1 MAIAIGLDF
10 GSDSVRALAVECTTG
25 QEIATSVEW
34 YPRWQEGR
42 FSDAPNNQFRHHPR
56 DYIESMEAAIKAVLA
71 DLSDAQRSEIVGIGV
86 DSTGSTPAPI
96 DADGHVLALRPEFA
110 DNPNAMF
117 VLWKDHTAVEEAE
130 AITRLCHQPGK
141 NDYSRYIGGIYS
153 SEWFWAKI
161 LHVTRQDARVAQA
174 AVSWIELCD
183 WVPALLSGT
192 TRPQDIRRGR
202 CSAGHKSLW
211 HESWGG
217 LPPATFFDELD
228 PVINQNLDYPLFTDT
243 WTADIPVGTLC
254 AEWAERLGLPQ
265 QVAISGGAFDCHMG
279 AVGAG
284 AQPNTLV
291 KVIGT
296 STCDILTA
304 DKASVGDRAVK
315 GICGQVDGS
324 VVPDFIGL
332 EAGQSAFGDI
342 YAWFGRVLGWPLD
355 QLAATHPE
363 LKPQIDASKK
373 QLLVQLTDAWAKN
386 PSLDHLPVVLD
397 WFNGRRTPNANQRLK
412 GVITDLNLA
421 TDAPALFGGLV
432 AATAFGA
439 RAIMECF
446 TEQGIDVNN
455 VMALGGIA
463 RKNPVIMQVCCD
475 VLNRPLQIVAS
486 DQCCALGAAIFA
498 AVAAGV
504 HADIPTAQQHM
515 ASEVENTLQPR
526 AQQAQRFEQLY
537 QRYQQWSQ
545 SAEQHYLPVAAPVK
559 NTPESTATLTH

>member
-1 MAIAIGLDF
+1 MAITIGLDF
-10 GSDSVRALAVECTTG
+10 GSDSVRALAVDCTSG
-25 QEIATSVEW
+25 AEIATSVEW

-42 FSDAPNNQFRHHPR
+42 YCDAAHNQFRHHPR
-56 DYIESMEAAIKAVLA
+56 DYIESMEMALKSVLA
-71 DLSDAQRSEIVGIGV
+71 ELSPEQRAQVKGIGV

-96 DADGHVLALRPEFA
+96 DAEGRVLALRPEFA

-130 AITRLCHQPGK
+130 AITALCHATDK
-141 NDYSRYIGGIYS
+141 IDYSRYIGGIYS

-161 LHVTRQDARVAQA
+161 LHVTRADNEVAQA
-174 AVSWIELCD
+174 AASWIELCD

-211 HESWGG
+211 HENWGG
-217 LPPATFFDELD
+217 LPPASFFDELD
-228 PVINQNLDYPLFTDT
+228 PILNKHLPCPLFTDT
-243 WTADIPVGTLC
+243 FTADIPVGTLTQ
-254 AEWAERLGLPQ
+254 EWAQRLGLPET
-265 QVAISGGAFDCHMG
+265 VVISGGAFDCHMG

-296 STCDILTA
+296 STCDILIA
-304 DKASVGDRAVK
+304 DKPSVGDRAVK

-342 YAWFGRVLGWPLD
+342 YAWFGRILGWPLE
-355 QLAATHPE
+355 QLARQHPE
-363 LKPQIDASKK
+363 MKTQIKASQK
-373 QLLVQLTDAWAKN
+373 QLLPALTEAWAQN
-386 PSLDHLPVVLD
+386 PSLEHLPVVLD

-421 TDAPALFGGLV
+421 TDAPALFGGLI

-446 TEQGIDVNN
+446 TEQGIAVDN

-463 RKNPVIMQVCCD
+463 RKNRVIMQACCD

-504 HADIPTAQQHM
+504 HTDIPAAQQQM
-515 ASEVENTLQPR
+515 ASQIENTLQPVP
-526 AQQAQRFEQLY
+526 AQAQRFEQLY
-537 QRYQQWSQ
+537 RRYQQWAK
-545 SAEQHYLPVAAPVK
+545 SAELHYLPVTAPATQAA
-559 NTPESTATLTH
+559 LTH